1 MISNG
6 SAFAR
11 WGEVG
16 VSHYCWIKSLRPWCG
31 IRTPFQPQEESRVCP
46 HRANKHPPFSES
58 NNLSRIEPMPFLA
71 DRSLNSEQQE
81 RVCFD
86 VHYGTG
92 IALPGQGSGP

>member
-1 MISNG
+1 
-6 SAFAR
+6 
-11 WGEVG
+11 
-16 VSHYCWIKSLRPWCG
+16 VSHITVGSNPYALG
-31 IRTPFQPQEESRVCP
+31 
-46 HRANKHPPFSES
+46 AGLGPPFSHKRNRECARTGLTSTLHFLKS